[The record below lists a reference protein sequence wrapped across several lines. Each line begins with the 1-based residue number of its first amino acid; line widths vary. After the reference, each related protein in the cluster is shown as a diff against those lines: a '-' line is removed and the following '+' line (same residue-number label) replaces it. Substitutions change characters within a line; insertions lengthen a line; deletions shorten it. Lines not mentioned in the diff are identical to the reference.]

1 MFKVMKQVVDGAGL
15 HRWAPAGPAQYPTEG
30 EAEKGMRRAMLASL
44 RGPHAEGYRC
54 ARFRIAPVLA
64 AVACLVLQ

>member
-1 MFKVMKQVVDGAGL
+1 MQVTGSTTRSVAARAITTG
-15 HRWAPAGPAQYPTEG
+15 RPARYETE
-30 EAEKGMRRAMLASL
+30 ADATKALRLAMLASL

-54 ARFRIAPVLA
+54 ARFKIAPVLA

>member
-1 MFKVMKQVVDGAGL
+1 MSSRTDIFLKC
-15 HRWAPAGPAQYPTEG
+15 
-30 EAEKGMRRAMLASL
+30 EADATKALRRAAMASL

-54 ARFRIAPVLA
+54 ARFKIAPVLA

>member
-1 MFKVMKQVVDGAGL
+1 MTSHCGSDNDVNDYERVVASTSRLTDADATKAL
-15 HRWAPAGPAQYPTEG
+15 
-30 EAEKGMRRAMLASL
+30 RRAAMASL

-54 ARFRIAPVLA
+54 ARFKIAPVLA

>member
-1 MFKVMKQVVDGAGL
+1 MFKVMKQVTDERGTG
-15 HRWAPAGPAQYPTEG
+15 RWGEAGPARYETE
-30 EAEKGMRRAMLASL
+30 ADATKALRLAMLASL

-54 ARFRIAPVLA
+54 ARFKIAPVLA